1 MEARRALRA
10 VQDLRYRRLF
20 LSRRLIDAA
29 RRWVSVLPPGF
40 RPRTILDV
48 GANIGNVAR
57 ELCDLYRPAF
67 IGLVEANPELGAT
80 LEKLD
85 LLVPMRLFSCALG
98 REQSLL
104 PFNIVKKGDSA
115 NVASSSLLPLSQQA
129 EQLWGLK
136 TVRTVEV
143 PVRTLDDVWDKCN
156 FQILDLL
163 KLDVQGYEPE
173 VLMGG
178 PLTLARTR
186 VIVAEMSFFPEYEGQ
201 WLFGQLYDYLHH
213 SGFELSATY
222 DFARTE
228 QGNPLQCNGVF
239 VNTRLLN
246 AIDKSAYKISQTPVL

>member
-1 MEARRALRA
+1 MRLLKNLTRRIWLQLEARRALRA
-10 VQDLRYRRLF
+10 VQDPRYRRLF

-40 RPRTILDV
+40 RPHTILDV

-98 REQSLL
+98 REQGLL

-143 PVRTLDDVWDKCN
+143 PIRTLDDVWDKCN

-163 KLDVQGYEPE
+163 KLDVQ
-173 VLMGG
+173 MGSSQS
-178 PLTLARTR
+178 
-186 VIVAEMSFFPEYEGQ
+186 E
-201 WLFGQLYDYLHH
+201 
-213 SGFELSATY
+213 
-222 DFARTE
+222 
-228 QGNPLQCNGVF
+228 F
-239 VNTRLLN
+239 V
-246 AIDKSAYKISQTPVL
+246 KK